1 MWNFSKEA
9 CRTFRFY
16 FIIFIILGTLLV
28 SPSQISVDKVH
39 LQNIHAHELNPK
51 PPSQTIFKPQRIA
64 AIEFPSKRKAV
75 LPVQSRTTAM
85 LYQINSHHICDINAT
100 SLNFVLND
108 LKIVPFL
115 TSKKTEQPRWVRL
128 AMMGTL
134 ASGAIAFLYREFN
147 TTFGSPNRKFRL
159 GSDWTSDNAMQLDEF
174 LHFTGSYHLTQ
185 GLTSLLRWGG
195 IPENKALLYSVLS
208 VGTFLTIM
216 EILDGTRS
224 SQPASFTDFVSNFAG
239 VTFAALRPKFSALR
253 KIEVS
258 ISTTSDPKT
267 LFSDRAHFI
276 RYDRVRA
283 WISYSLKQVLDLPLS
298 IGLGFGLNKPFKD
311 NVSRDFYLSFGLN
324 LADLFSTNEHNEIGN
339 LDWLG
344 FYRISPS
351 LKLY

>member
-1 MWNFSKEA
+1 MWNFSTEE
-9 CRTFRFY
+9 CRIFRYY
-16 FIIFIILGTLLV
+16 FITVIIFGTLFV
-28 SPSQISVDKVH
+28 FPSPISLDKVDLRNVQSH
-39 LQNIHAHELNPK
+39 LLNPK
-51 PPSQTIFKPQRIA
+51 RFNQTIYKMQSLS
-64 AIEFPSKRKAV
+64 AIEFPSKRKDV
-75 LPVQSRTTAM
+75 LPIQSRTAI
-85 LYQINSHHICDINAT
+85 LYHIDSHHIRDLTTAP
-100 SLNFVLND
+100 LNFVLND
-108 LKIVPFL
+108 LFL
-115 TSKKTEQPRWVRL
+115 TPKKNEQPRWVRL

-195 IPENKALLYSVLS
+195 IPENRALLYSVLS
-208 VGTFLTIM
+208 AGTFLTIM

-224 SQPASFTDFVSNFAG
+224 SQPASITDFVSNFAG
-239 VTFAALRPKFSALR
+239 LTFAALRPKIPALR
-253 KIEVS
+253 KIEFS
-258 ISTTSDPKT
+258 ITTTINLRT

-283 WISYSLKQVLDLPLS
+283 WISYSLQQEVDLPLS

-311 NVSRDFYLSFGLN
+311 DVSRDFYFGFGLN
-324 LADLFSTNEHNEIGN
+324 LADLFPNNNHNEIGN

-351 LKLY
+351 LKL